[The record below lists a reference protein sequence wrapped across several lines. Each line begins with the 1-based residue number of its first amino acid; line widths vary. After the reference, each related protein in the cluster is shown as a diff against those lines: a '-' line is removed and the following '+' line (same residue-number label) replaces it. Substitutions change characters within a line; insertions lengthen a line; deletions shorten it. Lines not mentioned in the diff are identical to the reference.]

1 MVKRTLLTSFAVGLI
16 ASVGMADVSLHL
28 SPDVLDIADGT
39 QDLNIVMTSAPGTDQ
54 LLGSIGFGF
63 DVASQAWSALDPT
76 AFAWVP
82 DVMNDPNRWFVTS
95 DLPDPVAV
103 AFGPGDA
110 LPIPDGVDVTIAAL
124 TVTPNT
130 AGDFSLTLGA
140 NSIAD
145 EIGSPL
151 QLDGG
156 DPSPFTIIPEP
167 ASLSLLALGALAIIR
182 RRR

>member
-1 MVKRTLLTSFAVGLI
+1 MLKRTLLTTLAVGLI

-28 SPDVLDIADGT
+28 SPAELDMNDGT
-39 QDLNIVMTSAPGTDQ
+39 QDLNIVMTSNPGTSA
-54 LLGSIGFGF
+54 LLGSVGFSF
-63 DVASQAWSALDPT
+63 DTGGSAWAALDPS

-82 DVMNDPNRWFVTS
+82 DIMNDQNEWFVTS

-103 AFGPGDA
+103 AFSPGGA
-110 LPIPDGVDVTIAAL
+110 VEIPDGTDVVIAAL

-130 AGDFSLTLGA
+130 QGDFSLGLGA

-145 EIGSPL
+145 QLGSPL
-151 QLDGG
+151 QLKGG
-156 DPSPFTIIPEP
+156 DPSDITIIPEP
-167 ASLSLLALGALAIIR
+167 ASLSLLALGALAVIR